1 MRQIVLDTETTGLE
15 TSDGH
20 RIIEIG
26 CLEIVNR
33 RVTGERLH
41 EYLQPDREIDPRA
54 IEVHGISNEFLL
66 DKPRFAEVVDR
77 FLDYVDGAE
86 LIIHNAPFDV
96 GFINHELRRAKA
108 RVRRIE
114 DVCGILDTL
123 VLARRMHPG
132 SRNSLDAL
140 CKRYQVD
147 ASGRVLHG
155 AVLDAGLLADV
166 YLAMTGGQVALSLER
181 EGPVDA
187 ASPLAPARASRP
199 SAPLRVIEAT
209 AQELSEHEAL
219 LALLDQSSGGSCQWR
234 RWSG

>member
-15 TSDGH
+15 PADGH

-26 CLEIVNR
+26 CVEIVNR
-33 RVTGERLH
+33 RLTGNRLH

-66 DKPRFAEVVDR
+66 DKPRFGDVVER
-77 FLDYVDGAE
+77 FLEFIDGAE

-96 GFINHELRRAKA
+96 GFINHELALAEA
-108 RVRRIE
+108 RVRRVEQICE
-114 DVCGILDTL
+114 ILDTL

-147 ASGRVLHG
+147 ASDRVLHG

-166 YLAMTGGQVALSLER
+166 YLAMTGGQVTLGLEQQDP
-181 EGPVDA
+181 ELD
-187 ASPLAPARASRP
+187 SPEIQVRATRRSG
-199 SAPLRVIEAT
+199 ALRVIEPSEEERAAH
-209 AQELSEHEAL
+209 AQMV
-219 LALLDQSSGGSCQWR
+219 ALLDKSAGGPCHWHQLD
-234 RWSG
+234 G